1 MVDPSGEV
9 VGGGEDRAEETGDE
23 VVVEGES
30 VTLLSISSRG
40 STETPSSTTVCPA
53 RIGLKILFLLLAR

>member
-1 MVDPSGEV
+1 M
-9 VGGGEDRAEETGDE
+9 GGGDDRAEDTGE
-23 VVVEGES
+23 QVVVEGDR

-40 STETPSSTTVCPA
+40 STDTPSSTTVCPA